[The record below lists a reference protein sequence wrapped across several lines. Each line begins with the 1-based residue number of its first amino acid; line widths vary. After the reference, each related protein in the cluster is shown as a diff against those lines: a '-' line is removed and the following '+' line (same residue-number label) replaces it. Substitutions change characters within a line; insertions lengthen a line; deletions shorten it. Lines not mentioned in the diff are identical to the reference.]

1 MTLVTDYNL
10 GHDGDDLFAALLQ
23 AHQGLSAEASAALN
37 ARLVL
42 ILMNHIGNHQVLDQA
57 VRLARDP
64 SHAPD

>member
-10 GHDGDDLFAALLQ
+10 GQEGDDLYAALLQ

-42 ILMNHIGNHQVLDQA
+42 ILMNHIGDPA
-57 VRLARDP
+57 VIRAAIEAATITP
-64 SHAPD
+64 KPD